1 MRGPLRPSLV
11 LLSSLVLGCGSL
23 PPSSVDDLTITSAQP
38 PSGSVPA
45 PGSQVTL
52 TFTLSYQLV
61 DSDSGKVVL
70 VVSDQLDRTLNENGN
85 FPTAGI
91 ARGKGNIGLSY
102 SFTVPSS
109 GVSAI
114 SVTFPLFAEPSNRT
128 ALTRGVRYDV
138 HN

>member
-1 MRGPLRPSLV
+1 
-11 LLSSLVLGCGSL
+11 
-23 PPSSVDDLTITSAQP
+23 
-38 PSGSVPA
+38 
-45 PGSQVTL
+45 VTL

-70 VVSDQLDRTLNENGN
+70 VVSDQFDRTMNENGN
-85 FPTAGI
+85 FPTAGVV
-91 ARGKGNIGLSY
+91 RGKGDIGLSY

-114 SVTFPLFAEPSNRT
+114 VVTFPLFAEPSNRT
-128 ALTRGVRYDV
+128 QLARMVRYDV